1 MRKIES
7 SGNTDRATLV
17 ELPRGGQVASERLFD
32 NDARMLGQVRGA
44 ESFDHRLEERG
55 RDSEV
60 VRRAPSAAQR
70 LFYRRER
77 VRIFIIPAH
86 ILEQGQ
92 KMVEGT
98 LVIDPA
104 RALDAVRHAFVQTRQ
119 TPLREGDADYR
130 DLEGAAFHHRIERR
144 EDHLVGEIARHTE
157 EHQRVRTGGGHQ
169 SLLSWRASFPQRVPD
184 GFQDAPTTSY

>member
-7 SGNTDRATLV
+7 SGNTDARDVV

-44 ESFDHRLEERG
+44 KPFDHRLEERG
-55 RDSEV
+55 RDGQV
-60 VRRAPSAAQR
+60 VRWAPSATQL

-77 VRIFIIPAH
+77 ARVMIIPTH
-86 ILEQGQ
+86 VPEQGQ

-104 RALDAVRHAFVQTRQ
+104 
-119 TPLREGDADYR
+119 
-130 DLEGAAFHHRIERR
+130 
-144 EDHLVGEIARHTE
+144 
-157 EHQRVRTGGGHQ
+157 
-169 SLLSWRASFPQRVPD
+169 
-184 GFQDAPTTSY
+184 